1 MFLDVLEM
9 FWKVGHTVAQL
20 FYIASSFK
28 FVDSHDA
35 RITAMIF
42 QSNAGPILVVCVYM
56 PTDYGDL
63 ECADYYSDICAQI
76 TSMYTVMTA
85 MLYRQ

>member
-1 MFLDVLEM
+1 
-9 FWKVGHTVAQL
+9 
-20 FYIASSFK
+20 
-28 FVDSHDA
+28 
-35 RITAMIF
+35 MIF
-42 QSNAGPILVVCVYM
+42 QSNAGPILVVCVYV